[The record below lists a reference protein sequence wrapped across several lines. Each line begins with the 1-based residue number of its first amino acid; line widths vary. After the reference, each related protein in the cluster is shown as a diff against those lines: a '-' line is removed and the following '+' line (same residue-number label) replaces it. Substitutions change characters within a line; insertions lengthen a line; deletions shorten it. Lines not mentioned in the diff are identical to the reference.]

1 MQITKPTIQDNT
13 HSTARYF
20 GSLAFYNE
28 VVDYMT
34 SSSFVD
40 AIKKYFGADP
50 YGYVI
55 KGAVY
60 PFDIQAHDT
69 ANSAASTSVVF
80 GDVKHNTSTS
90 HYLMGSGYDYVLDL
104 GSKTISEKY
113 SGALRYL
120 NYEPYCKMSIYLPYI
135 GIKTLIPSQVVGKTI
150 SIKYIVDFTDAS
162 CTSYIFATEN
172 SNSVLLDIARGKI
185 GVELPI
191 SQTNAAEVQR
201 NQMLSMLTAV
211 GAVAGTVASG
221 GATAPI
227 AMGAVGS
234 TISAASQ
241 PIRGAVQGGGV
252 SGIASFYAPQS
263 VYITREYDIP
273 DEPTSYNEMFGRPS
287 NETVTNLS
295 VLAGTGYTEVSE
307 IHLEGFDYA
316 SDADLTEIE
325 TYLKNGVLL

>member
-1 MQITKPTIQDNT
+1 MQLSKPTIQDNT

-34 SSSFVD
+34 SSSFAD
-40 AIKKYFGADP
+40 TIKKYFGADP

-60 PFDIQAHDT
+60 PFDIQLHDT

-80 GDVKHNTSTS
+80 GDIKHNTSTS
-90 HYLMGSGYDYVLDL
+90 HYIMGSGYNYELDL
-104 GSKTISEKY
+104 GSEAIAEKY

-135 GIKTLIPSQVVGKTI
+135 GMRTLIPSQVVGKTI

-162 CTSYIFATEN
+162 CTSYIFLTEN
-172 SNSVLLDIARGKI
+172 GNTVLLDIARGKI

-201 NQMLSMLTAV
+201 NQLLSMLTAV
-211 GAVAGTVASG
+211 GAVVGTAASGGSIAPVAMGTVAS
-221 GATAPI
+221 TL
-227 AMGAVGS
+227 S
-234 TISAASQ
+234 SASQ
-241 PIRGAVQGGGV
+241 PIRGAVQGAGV
-252 SGIASFYAPQS
+252 GGIANFYAPQS
-263 VYITREYDIP
+263 VYITREYDVT
-273 DEPTSYNEMFGRPS
+273 DEPSSYNEMFGRPS
-287 NETVTNLS
+287 NKTVANLS
-295 VLAGTGYTEVSE
+295 VLAGTGYAEVAE
-307 IHLEGFDYA
+307 IHLEGLDFA
-316 SDADLTEIE
+316 SEDDLAEIE
-325 TYLKNGVLL
+325 TMLKEGVIL